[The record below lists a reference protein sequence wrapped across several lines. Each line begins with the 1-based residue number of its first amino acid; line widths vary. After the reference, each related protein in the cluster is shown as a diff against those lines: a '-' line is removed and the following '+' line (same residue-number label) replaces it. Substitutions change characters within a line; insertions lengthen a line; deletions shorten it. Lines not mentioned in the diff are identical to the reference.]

1 MMTKREKIAKSQIID
16 KLLEGGYRT
25 YAELF
30 DLFELHLTT
39 RPGVVGY
46 MLPDMAEI
54 WVSEYLDIEQ
64 VSLVIRHEILH
75 EYYEHMNRY
84 KAMFKNGQIPK
95 DDPFLNIAA
104 DYEVSN
110 VGYTEQDK
118 IDAKKIK
125 IGDKEV
131 EGLVTSIDKPEL
143 ADKTFEEIYEALKKE
158 SPGSMKQPSI
168 GNRGDQQLE
177 QAERAKARA
186 EALRE
191 QAEEMGEGAGSGGS
205 GQDGDSSQQ
214 GQSGQG
220 SDSGSGGDQD
230 DSSGS
235 GSGDQSGDEEGSS
248 GDGGDGDEDSGQDG
262 EDGKDQKGGKKK
274 SRQKY
279 DDEEYKNMTP
289 EEKKKERARRRKEAA
304 KKLKEQADKLIN
316 EINEVVDDI
325 KDGGGDPSGQPGG
338 PGGEGSGNVFETPEE
353 QKARAEAVKRI
364 NEKLADLESAAR
376 AKDEATSAIMRESAA
391 KAANDSGKY
400 RNTPLT
406 RFTESLNRFI
416 KDSTARARNASWAHI
431 NKKYVNSGLLRP
443 GSSYSSRGD
452 VPLINVYF
460 DQSGSWDVNKIETGK
475 QAVATLYKYQT
486 RGEIKVNL
494 YYFDTKVK
502 SEPVGLGGGTKGRP
516 VIEHI
521 SQTKP
526 NNVIILTDGD
536 ITDIGESITVPGAV
550 WILFYPEV
558 YGPDAGTVVGSPNLV
573 QHLKGRQLTRVF
585 AIGNKVN
592 LAPGIT
598 ANGWSGGAE

>member
-1 MMTKREKIAKSQIID
+1 MTKREKLAKSQIVD
-16 KLLEGGYRT
+16 KLLEGGYKT

-46 MLPDMAEI
+46 MLPSMAEI
-54 WVSEYLDIEQ
+54 WISEYLDIEQ
-64 VSLVIRHEILH
+64 VSLVVRHEILH
-75 EYYEHMNRY
+75 EYYEHMKRY
-84 KAMFKNGQIPK
+84 KAMFKEGGVPK
-95 DDPFLNIAA
+95 NDPFMNVAA
-104 DYEVSN
+104 DYEISN

-125 IGDKEV
+125 IGGKEV
-131 EGLVTSIDKPEL
+131 EGLVTSIDRPDL

-158 SPGSMKQPSI
+158 SPESMKQPAI

-186 EALRE
+186 EALKE
-191 QAEEMGEGAGSGGS
+191 QAEEMGGESGES
-205 GQDGDSSQQ
+205 GQSSGN
-214 GQSGQG
+214 GQKGESESGSG
-220 SDSGSGGDQD
+220 SDSDQED
-230 DSSGS
+230 DSSS
-235 GSGDQSGDEEGSS
+235 SQGSGDQSEGEDDSPDGGDSNSGDEEG
-248 GDGGDGDEDSGQDG
+248 E
-262 EDGKDQKGGKKK
+262 GKDKEEGKKK

-279 DDEEYKNMTP
+279 DDDEYKNMTP

-316 EINEVVDDI
+316 EINEVVDGI
-325 KDGGGDPSGQPGG
+325 KDGKGDPSGGPGG
-338 PGGEGSGNVFETPEE
+338 PGGDNSDSEVFETPEE

-364 NEKLADLESAAR
+364 NEKLSDLESAAR
-376 AKDEATSAIMRESAA
+376 AKDEATSAILKEVAV
-391 KAANDSGKY
+391 KASRDSNKY
-400 RNTPLT
+400 RNSPLT

-416 KDSTARARNASWAHI
+416 KDETARARNSSWAHI

-443 GSSYSSRGD
+443 GASYSARGD

-460 DQSGSWDVNKIETGK
+460 DQSGSWDAKKIETGK
-475 QAVATLYKYQT
+475 QAIATLIKYQT

-494 YYFDTKVK
+494 YYFDTKV
-502 SEPVGLGGGTKGRP
+502 SSSDSGLGGGTNGQP
-516 VIEHI
+516 IINHI
-521 SQTKP
+521 KQTKP

-536 ITDIGESITVPGAV
+536 IKDIHESITIPGAV

-558 YGPDAGTVVGSPNLV
+558 YGSKPGVVIGSPNLV

-585 AIGNKVN
+585 AIGKEVD

-598 ANGWSGGAE
+598 ANGWSGKGE